1 MKDGSKYYGKRSDAP
16 LIGSEQVMTKFR
28 SNTKTVLTSYK
39 LEELIAT
46 TLNLEK
52 LDDVVKL
59 VGHCIA
65 DKS

>member
-1 MKDGSKYYGKRSDAP
+1 
-16 LIGSEQVMTKFR
+16 MTKFR